1 MSPVSRQLR
10 VIAVLA
16 PALLLACG
24 GGDGNPLRPSFT
36 GVRAIAGAGA
46 TDTIFAALKQAL
58 IVQVRDGDGKPVHGV
73 VVRFEAQ
80 PPADTLRRYEPALF
94 VCSLSAANCVGYGTQ
109 FYTDT
114 TDSEGRAKAIIRLGQ
129 VAGRAVVRLG
139 VPELGLEDSA
149 SFTVTPGAA
158 ARVRAIVPDTG
169 LDIGQTATL
178 RGRVTDRYGNLRPDL
193 PTMSLGV
200 GTAVTLDAS
209 TAAVTGKQMG
219 TQWLYAR
226 FAELVDSTSVR
237 VIPAGRL
244 VVWAALAREIRLVN
258 LNGNGSTRLLV
269 GSTSSDFGAFP
280 HFDPTRQ
287 KVTLH
292 RGNASYGGPANTLV
306 VVDTASLATREIA
319 PAAGFSIVVA
329 ERQMADGSL
338 LVVGRHGTDTNLGL
352 WKVLGDNSATQ
363 LASLP
368 SMQSVYD
375 GADISRDGAKL
386 AYMATNAGV
395 TELRTLDVAT
405 GTTTT
410 VTANG
415 RSPRW
420 SPDGQRLAYLTPVGY
435 LDGKLRIRNADGS
448 ETAWSRDF
456 LYSPGLAWSPEGTY
470 IVGRSSDTAYPGLR
484 LVRVDDG
491 AFVMLRYRIPAGGYE
506 DYYQPDWR

>member
-1 MSPVSRQLR
+1 MRSSTRQLR
-10 VIAVLA
+10 ASLALA

-36 GVRAIAGAGA
+36 GIRAVAGAGV

-58 IVQVRDGDGKPVHGV
+58 IVEVRDADGKPVPGV

-80 PPADTLRRYEPALF
+80 PPADTLRRYEPGLF
-94 VCSLSAANCVGYGTQ
+94 VCSLSAASCVGYGTQ
-109 FYTDT
+109 FYADT
-114 TDSEGRAKAIIRLGQ
+114 TDSEGRAKAIVRLGQ
-129 VAGRAVVRLG
+129 VAGRAVVHLG

-149 SFTVTPGAA
+149 SFTVTAGAA
-158 ARVRAIVPDTG
+158 ARVRAIVPDTA

-178 RGRVTDRYGNLRPDL
+178 RGSVIDRYNNPRPDL

-200 GTAVTLDAS
+200 GSSATLDAS
-209 TAAVTGKQMG
+209 SGAVTGKQMG

-226 FAELVDSTSVR
+226 FADLVDSTSVR

-258 LNGNGSTRLLV
+258 LNGNGNTRLLV
-269 GSTSSDFGAFP
+269 GSVSSDFGTFP

-319 PAAGFSIVVA
+319 PTTGFSLIVA

-338 LVVGRHGTDTNLGL
+338 LVVGRYGTDTNLGL
-352 WKVLGDNSATQ
+352 WKVLDDNSATR
-363 LASLP
+363 LADLP
-368 SMQSVYD
+368 AMLAVYD

-386 AYMATNAGV
+386 AYMRTNAGV
-395 TELRTLDVAT
+395 TELCTLDVAT

-410 VTANG
+410 ITANG

-456 LYSPGLAWSPEGTY
+456 LYSPGVAWSSDGTY
-470 IVGRSSDTAYPGLR
+470 VVGRSSDLSYNGLR
-484 LVRVDDG
+484 LVRVSDG
-491 AFVMLRYRIPAGGYE
+491 AFVMLRYRTPAGGYE

>member
-1 MSPVSRQLR
+1 MRPSTRQLR
-10 VIAVLA
+10 ACLA
-16 PALLLACG
+16 LTPALLLACG
-24 GGDGNPLRPSFT
+24 GGDGNPLRPAFT
-36 GVRAIAGAGA
+36 GIRAVAGAGV

-58 IVQVRDGDGKPVHGV
+58 IVEVRDANGKPAPGV

-94 VCSLSAANCVGYGTQ
+94 VCSLSASSCVGYGTQ

-114 TDSEGRAKAIIRLGQ
+114 TDSQGRAKAIIRLGQ
-129 VAGRAVVRLG
+129 VAGRAVVNLG

-178 RGRVTDRYGNLRPDL
+178 RGSVTDRYGNARPDL

-200 GTAVTLDAS
+200 GTAVTLDANS
-209 TAAVTGKQMG
+209 ATVTAKEMG

-226 FAELVDSTSVR
+226 FGELVDSTSVR

-244 VVWAALAREIRLVN
+244 VVWAGVAREIRLVN
-258 LNGNGSTRLLV
+258 LNGNGNTRRLLSSV
-269 GSTSSDFGAFP
+269 SSDFGAFP

-319 PAAGFSIVVA
+319 PAVGFSLIIA
-329 ERQMADGSL
+329 ERQVADGSL
-338 LVVGRHGTDTNLGL
+338 LVVGLHGTDTNPGL
-352 WKVLGDNSATQ
+352 WKVLDDNSATR
-363 LASLP
+363 LADLP
-368 SMQSVYD
+368 AMVSAYD

-386 AYMATNAGV
+386 AYMRTNAGV
-395 TELRTLDVAT
+395 TELCTLDVAA
-405 GTTTT
+405 GTTTK

-435 LDGKLRIRNADGS
+435 LDGMLRIRNADGS
-448 ETAWSRDF
+448 ETAWPRDF
-456 LYSPGLAWSPEGTY
+456 LYSPGLGWSSDGTY
-470 IVGRSSDTAYPGLR
+470 IIGRSSDPSYSGLR
-484 LVRVDDG
+484 LVRVSDG
-491 AFVMLRYRIPAGGYE
+491 AFVMLRYRIPSGGYE